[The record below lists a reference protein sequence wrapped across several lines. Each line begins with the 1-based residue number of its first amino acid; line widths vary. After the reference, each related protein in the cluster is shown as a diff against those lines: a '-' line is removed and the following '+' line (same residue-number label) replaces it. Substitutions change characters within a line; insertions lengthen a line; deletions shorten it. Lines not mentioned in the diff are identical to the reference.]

1 MADSFACEG
10 HLIYHQEPFPMKI
23 VLYGAT
29 GRAGSRIL
37 AEVLQRGHEV
47 VAVVR
52 HPERLTAQSGLSVQA
67 GDLSGVE
74 TIAKSIDGAQAVVS
88 AYGPPPDKPEDLVE
102 VTKREISAVQQVSQ
116 QASSPEHA
124 PRLVVVGGAG
134 SLEVAPGVPVVNT
147 PDFPAA
153 WKAIALAHQRT
164 LELLRASS
172 IDWTYL
178 SPSAFFEPG
187 QRTGTF
193 RLGQDALLTA
203 VDGKSWISMEDYA
216 IALVDE
222 LERPQHRRQRFT
234 IGY

>member
-1 MADSFACEG
+1 
-10 HLIYHQEPFPMKI
+10 MKI

-29 GRAGSRIL
+29 GKAGSRIL
-37 AEVLQRGHEV
+37 KELLGRGVEV
-47 VAVVR
+47 VAVAR
-52 HPERLTAQSGLSVQA
+52 HPDKLSRAAGLTVQQGELSSVDA
-67 GDLSGVE
+67 
-74 TIAKSIDGAQAVVS
+74 IAKTIDGAEVVVS
-88 AYGPPPDKPEDLVE
+88 AYGPPPNKPEEMVE
-102 VTKREISAVQQVSQ
+102 VTKREIAAVQRVSQ

-134 SLEVAPGVPVVNT
+134 SLLVAPGVTLVGA

-153 WKAIALAHQRT
+153 WKPIALAHEKA

-193 RLGQDALLTA
+193 RLGQDELLTA
-203 VDGKSWISMEDYA
+203 ADGKSHISMEDYA
-216 IALVDE
+216 IALADE
-222 LERPQHRRQRFT
+222 LEQPQRRRQRFT
-234 IGY
+234 VGY

>member
-1 MADSFACEG
+1 
-10 HLIYHQEPFPMKI
+10 MKI

-37 AEVLQRGHEV
+37 TELLGRGHEV

-52 HPERLTAQSGLSVQA
+52 DLDRLAPNDGLTVQQ
-67 GDLSGVE
+67 GDLSRVE
-74 TIAKSIDGAQAVVS
+74 AIAEAIGGAQAVIS
-88 AYGPPPDKPEDLVE
+88 AYGPPEDNTDQLLD
-102 VTKREISAVQQVSQ
+102 VTQREIAAVQQVSQ

-124 PRLVVVGGAG
+124 PRLIVVGGAG
-134 SLEVAPGVPVVNT
+134 SLEIAPGVTLVST
-147 PDFPAA
+147 KDFPAA
-153 WKAIALAHQRT
+153 WKPIAQAHEKA

-187 QRTGTF
+187 QRTGKF
-193 RLGQDALLTA
+193 RLGQDQLLTA
-203 VDGKSWISMEDYA
+203 PDGKSWISMEDYA

-222 LERPQHRRQRFT
+222 LEQPQHRRQRFT
-234 IGY
+234 VGY

>member
-1 MADSFACEG
+1 
-10 HLIYHQEPFPMKI
+10 MKI

-29 GRAGSRIL
+29 GRVGLRLLSELLGR
-37 AEVLQRGHEV
+37 RHEV

-52 HPERLTAQSGLSVQA
+52 HPEKLAPHAGLTVQQ
-67 GDLSGVE
+67 GDLSSVGG
-74 TIAKSIDGAQAVVS
+74 IAKAIDGAQAVVS
-88 AYGPPPDKPEDLVE
+88 AYGPPPDKPEELIE
-102 VTKREISAVQQVSQ
+102 VTQREIAAVQQVSQ

-134 SLEVAPGVPVVNT
+134 SLEVAPGVTLVST
-147 PDFPAA
+147 PGFPAG
-153 WKAIALAHQRT
+153 WKGIGVAHEEALK
-164 LELLRASS
+164 LLRSSS

-187 QRTGTF
+187 KRTGTF

-203 VDGKSWISMEDYA
+203 ADGKSWISMEDCA

-234 IGY
+234 VGY

>member
-1 MADSFACEG
+1 
-10 HLIYHQEPFPMKI
+10 MKI

-37 AEVLQRGHEV
+37 TELLGRGHEV

-52 HPERLTAQSGLSVQA
+52 HPDNLAPNDGLTVVQ
-67 GDLSGVE
+67 GDLSGAE
-74 TIAKSIDGAQAVVS
+74 AIAEAIGGAQAVVS
-88 AYGPPPDKPEDLVE
+88 AYGPPADKTDQLLG
-102 VTKREISAVQQVSQ
+102 VTKREIAAVQQVSQ

-124 PRLVVVGGAG
+124 PRLIVVGGAG
-134 SLEVAPGVPVVNT
+134 SLEVAPGVTLVSAK
-147 PDFPAA
+147 DFPPA
-153 WKAIALAHQRT
+153 WKPIAEAHEEA

-187 QRTGTF
+187 QRTGKF
-193 RLGQDALLTA
+193 RLGQDQLLTA
-203 VDGKSWISMEDYA
+203 ADGKSSISMEDYA

-222 LERPQHRRQRFT
+222 LEQPQHRRQRFT
-234 IGY
+234 VGY